1 MSVTDDALARVEA
14 ALEGRISTRIVPDL
28 SRISDLLDL
37 LGSPQRAYPS
47 VHIAGTNG
55 KTSTTR
61 MIDALLGAI
70 GLRTGRFTSPHLES
84 IVERIAVGGVP
95 LDPAA
100 FAAAYDDVAAYAELV
115 DARHPERLSYFELL
129 TAMAFACFADVP
141 VDVGVI
147 EVGMGGRWDAT
158 SLVDA
163 PVAVITPIDL
173 DHQAYLGDTVE
184 AIAAEKAAIIRAGA
198 IAVSGPQPP
207 GAAGVLADRAAAVGA
222 RLVRAGGEF
231 GVADRELAVGGQRL
245 TLRGLAGR
253 YEEIFLP
260 LHGRHQADN
269 AAVALAAV
277 EAFVGGGTTHLDP
290 EAVRAGFAAVDS
302 PGRLERLPGRPSVL
316 LDAAHNPAGA
326 RVTAQALA
334 EGFHF
339 EHLVGVLAV
348 LADKDVHG
356 LLAAFEPV
364 LAEVVVTA
372 NGSSR
377 SLAPDRLGAAATE
390 VFGAERVRVE
400 ADLGR
405 AVELAL
411 HAADRPGGGV
421 LVTGSVITVGEVRGL
436 FRRVR
441 AGTVSG

>member
-1 MSVTDDALARVEA
+1 MTDDALARVEA

-47 VHIAGTNG
+47 VHVAGTNG

-61 MIDALLGAI
+61 MIDSLLGAI

-84 IVERIAVGGVP
+84 IVERIAVCGAP

-129 TAMAFACFADVP
+129 TAMAFARFADVP

-163 PVAVITPIDL
+163 PVAAITPIDL

-207 GAAGVLADRAAAVGA
+207 AAADVLADRVAAVDA
-222 RLVRAGGEF
+222 RLVRAGHEF
-231 GVADRELAVGGQRL
+231 GVADRELALGGQRL
-245 TLRGLAGR
+245 ALRGLAGR
-253 YEEIFLP
+253 YDEIFLP

-277 EAFVGGGTTHLDP
+277 EAFVGGGTTYLDP

-334 EGFHF
+334 EAFHF
-339 EHLVGVLAV
+339 DHLVGVLAV

-356 LLAAFEPV
+356 LLVAFEPV
-364 LAEVVVTA
+364 LAEIVVTA

-377 SLAPDRLGAAATE
+377 ALAPELLGAAATE

-400 ADLGR
+400 AELGR
-405 AVELAL
+405 AVELAMA
-411 HAADRPGGGV
+411 AADRPGGGV

-436 FRRVR
+436 LRGVR
-441 AGTVSG
+441 AGTLGG